1 MLTCRTVDGLKPLVR
16 MLERS
21 STPAVVAAALD
32 ALRAVCLN
40 NDENKAKVNTSWLI
54 PQLVKLMGAKARP
67 LSPDARLSRL
77 SARQCVSEKLDLLCR
92 RLFVFE

>member
-1 MLTCRTVDGLKPLVR
+1 MDGLKPLVR

-54 PQLVKLMGAKARP
+54 PQLVKLMGSQVRRAP
-67 LSPDARLSRL
+67 
-77 SARQCVSEKLDLLCR
+77 QHEYMR
-92 RLFVFE
+92 RLCFFTQQVTDFGVHGW

>member
-1 MLTCRTVDGLKPLVR
+1 MSACRTVDGLKPLVR

-21 STPAVVAAALD
+21 STPSVVAAALD

-54 PQLVKLMGAKARP
+54 PQLVKLMG
-67 LSPDARLSRL
+67 SQARLCT
-77 SARQCVSEKLDLLCR
+77 AICCVSPSVKAC
-92 RLFVFE
+92 

>member
-1 MLTCRTVDGLKPLVR
+1 MYALRRTVDGLKPLVR

-40 NDENKAKVNTSWLI
+40 NDENKGKVNTSWLI
-54 PQLVKLMGAKARP
+54 PQLVKLMGAKVRASAVVLL
-67 LSPDARLSRL
+67 LSLLPNANNG
-77 SARQCVSEKLDLLCR
+77 VSVVGWLR
-92 RLFVFE
+92 SH